1 MKAIFLALGV
11 LILLAA
17 TAAAQDVS
25 ITDYRVPVSS
35 AKSLNAS
42 LFYNYA
48 TKGDTTI
55 AEVGTVGLVYKHF
68 YSSLP
73 FSWRIDVSGTG
84 TKLEDDTSHNVDL
97 ATFVN
102 RYLSDDSDFFGYA
115 GATASHVEGYKQIDS
130 RGSVG
135 VGYGRFIAA
144 TAFAKAIRI
153 DQFLLEERV
162 ITGHLSKADLIRLGN
177 IIEREGE
184 FKEEHGSAYRPYWYQ
199 AMEDVFEESGRLRGD
214 RLGAMG
220 ILRMDE
226 VLFLEVVHDR
236 YYGWDVRAGVGHE
249 ITTFDESDPEGSVEA
264 GFSFA
269 YPMGLTS
276 QINHRT
282 DYSTPFENAGE
293 AYGVTSVTDYIYELS
308 NRIDF
313 IASYR
318 LQFDKASADVDAIDG
333 HSIRAGFIFYV
344 ENQINVAVT
353 SQFDKVGDGDWFTNT
368 SVSVGYRV
376 F

>member
-1 MKAIFLALGV
+1 MRRIIFVPAV
-11 LILLAA
+11 LILL
-17 TAAAQDVS
+17 TAVAGAQNVS

-55 AEVGTVGLVYKHF
+55 ADVGTVGLTYKHF

-73 FSWRIDVSGTG
+73 FSWRIDLSGTG
-84 TKLEDDTSHNVDL
+84 TKLEDETSHTVDL
-97 ATFVN
+97 ATSVN
-102 RYLSDDSDFFGYA
+102 RYLADDSDFFGYA
-115 GATASHVEGYKQIDS
+115 GITASHVEGYKQIDS
-130 RGSVG
+130 RGSIG

-153 DQFLLEERV
+153 DQFLLKERV
-162 ITGHLSKADLIRLGN
+162 ITGHLPKADLIRLGN

-184 FKEEHGSAYRPYWYQ
+184 FKDEHGSAYKPYWYQ
-199 AMEDVFEESGRLRGD
+199 AMEKVIRASGKLRGES
-214 RLGAMG
+214 LGAMG

-226 VLFLEVVHDR
+226 VLFQEVVHDR

-249 ITTFDESDPEGSVEA
+249 ITTFDESETEGSVEV

-269 YPMGLTS
+269 YPMGLKS

-282 DYSTPFENAGE
+282 DYSTPFDNAGE
-293 AYGVTSVTDYIYELS
+293 AYGITSVTDYIYELS

-313 IASYR
+313 IGTYQ
-318 LQFDKASADVDAIDG
+318 LQYDKGSADEDAIDG
-333 HSIRAGFIFYV
+333 HSIRAGFIFYI
-344 ENQINVAVT
+344 ENRVNIAITGQL
-353 SQFDKVGDGDWFTNT
+353 DKVGEGDWYTNT
-368 SVSVGYRV
+368 SASVGYRV